1 MSRILFVSTSTTV
14 GGAEKTLF
22 NLATLLD
29 HQAFTVAGAVSLK
42 PEGEYGRRLREAGVK
57 VETLGA
63 HSARPRDA
71 AALAK
76 IIGRERPDIVH
87 ALMYQ
92 AIQVARMAKP
102 QAGVPFKLISSP
114 RVNYRTRSTL
124 TLAFDRWQKD
134 RDDLLIAECQA
145 SADFLVNKQGYD
157 PKKVKVIR
165 NGIETAGWPAS
176 KVDRAKHRLELRL
189 GANDLLVGAVGR
201 LDEQKGFDVLVES
214 MAQLKSFPIKCV
226 ILGEGPERV
235 RLEGLVR
242 KHQLEKSVWLLGE
255 RADVPAWLSSF
266 DVYCLPSRWEGLPN
280 ALLEAMALGLPVV
293 ASAVDGVPEVVENER
308 NGLLVAAGA
317 PAGLANAFRRLV
329 TEFPLR
335 AKLGAAASAI
345 IADKFTLRR
354 MIAEYE
360 ETYKKVVAS

>member
-1 MSRILFVSTSTTV
+1 MSRVLFVSTSTTV

-29 HQAFTVAGAVSLK
+29 PKDFTVSGVISLK
-42 PEGEYGRRLREAGVK
+42 PEGDYARRLREAGVK

-71 AALAK
+71 KALAA
-76 IIGRERPDIVH
+76 IIKRERPDLVH

-102 QAGVPFKLISSP
+102 QAGVPFKLVSSP
-114 RVNYRTRSTL
+114 RVNYRTRGAL

-134 RDDLLIAECQA
+134 RDDLVISEAQA
-145 SADFLVNKQGYD
+145 SADFLIKKQGYD
-157 PKKVKVIR
+157 PRKVKVIR

-176 KVDRAKHRLELRL
+176 RVDRAKHRLELRL

-201 LDEQKGFDVLVES
+201 LDAQKGFDVLVEA
-214 MAQLKSFPIKCV
+214 MAALKSFPIKCV
-226 ILGEGPERV
+226 ILGEGPERG
-235 RLEGLVR
+235 RLENLVR

-255 RADVPAWLSSF
+255 RADVPSWLSSF

-293 ASAVDGVPEVVENER
+293 ASAVDGVPEVIDNDK
-308 NGLLVAAGA
+308 NGLLVPPDSPSSLSAV
-317 PAGLANAFRRLV
+317 LRRLV
-329 TEFPLR
+329 GELPLR
-335 AKLGAAASAI
+335 GRLGPAAAAT
-345 IADKFTLRR
+345 IAEKFTLRR
-354 MIAEYE
+354 MIGEYE
-360 ETYKKVVAS
+360 EAYKQVLAG